1 MLVRPNG
8 QGTVFKPMREVD
20 YRALRLLTQ
29 RSVDARGLKLELAL
43 KRLDKAWKQGR
54 LGYPVDEPT
63 DWKWRMCEAR
73 FLLGDYSDWSGWEY
87 RDEWPAGLWH
97 NPEGSWQG
105 QKVSRLFIFGEQ
117 GIGDEVCFSQTLLD
131 LKGLADEI
139 VFETE
144 PRLVPILERSLGVKA
159 VPARFEGGRRKF
171 KKPDGPWMPL
181 GDIPRNFRRS
191 LQAFKRRTYLV
202 ALPGEVEKYKAYLGR
217 IGISWRG
224 AQGSYKVEEFKKGIE
239 KPLSLQYDLAW
250 DEEVETPSLDLRG
263 DLEGLL
269 GLLSNLERLVTV
281 STSAA
286 HFSAALGVKTDLIL
300 APMNGVRKNMLPFKW
315 LCEKT
320 PGKTPWYGDHVRIF
334 RNLDEYR
341 RCSGR
346 TA

>member
-1 MLVRPNG
+1 
-8 QGTVFKPMREVD
+8 MREVD

-29 RSVDARGLKLELAL
+29 RSIDARGLKLELAL
-43 KRLDKAWKQGR
+43 KRLDKAWRQGG
-54 LGYPVDEPT
+54 LGYPEDEPT
-63 DWKWRMCEAR
+63 DWKYRMCEAK
-73 FLLGDYSDWSGWEY
+73 FVLGDYSDWSGWEY

-105 QKVSRLFIFGEQ
+105 QKVKRLFIFSEQ
-117 GIGDEVCFSQTLLD
+117 GIGDEVCFAQTLLD
-131 LKGLADEI
+131 IKDRADEI
-139 VFETE
+139 VLETQ
-144 PRLVPILERSLGVKA
+144 PRLVSIFERSFGVKA
-159 VPARFEGGRRKF
+159 VPAIFEGGKRKF

-181 GDIPRNFRRS
+181 GDLPRNFRRS
-191 LQAFKRRTYLV
+191 LQSFKRRPYLV
-202 ALPGEVEKYKAYLGR
+202 ALPERVESSKAYSGR

-239 KPLSLQYDLAW
+239 NPLSLQYDLAW
-250 DEEVETPSLDLRG
+250 DEEVETPELDLRG

-269 GLLSNLERLVTV
+269 GLLMNLERLVTV
-281 STSAA
+281 STSVA
-286 HFSAALGVKTDLIL
+286 HFAAALGVKTDLIL

-320 PGKTPWYGDHVRIF
+320 PGKTPWYGDHVRVF

-341 RCSGR
+341 RTCSGH